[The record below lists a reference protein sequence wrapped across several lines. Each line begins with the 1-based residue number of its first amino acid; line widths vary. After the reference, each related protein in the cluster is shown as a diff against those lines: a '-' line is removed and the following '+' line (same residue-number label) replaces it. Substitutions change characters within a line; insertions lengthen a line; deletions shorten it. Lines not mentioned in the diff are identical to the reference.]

1 MNRETYVTLINL
13 HKELEDQVRLLVDT
27 YKKIYKESSNPKYS
41 RFKHNTSFRGI
52 LDFDGLGVEVELRDY
67 YNYECDYFEYRFDFD
82 KISMTKEELENFA
95 KSEIEQ
101 YNSEK
106 LAKEW
111 GSCQNFDESCCD

>member
-1 MNRETYVTLINL
+1 MNRETYITLINSY
-13 HKELEDQVRLLVDT
+13 KELEDQARLLVDT

-41 RFKHNTSFRGI
+41 RFNDNISFRGI
-52 LDFDGLGVEVELRDY
+52 IDFDGLGVDVELREY
-67 YNYECDYFEYRFDFD
+67 YNCECDYFAYKFGFD
-82 KISMTKEELENFA
+82 KISMSKEELENFA

-111 GSCQNFDESCCD
+111 GGWYEFDGSCFE